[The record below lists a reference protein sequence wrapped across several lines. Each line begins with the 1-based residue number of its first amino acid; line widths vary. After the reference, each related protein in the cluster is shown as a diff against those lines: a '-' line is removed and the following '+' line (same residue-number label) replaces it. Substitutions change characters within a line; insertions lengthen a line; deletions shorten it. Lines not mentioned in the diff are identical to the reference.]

1 MTALVGSSGSP
12 EGLSTLSHDWKPRA
26 QANRA
31 AQKKILFFI
40 IVFVL
45 V

>member
-1 MTALVGSSGSP
+1 MTAIVGSSGSP
-12 EGLSTLSHDWKPRA
+12 EGLSTLSHDWKAKA

-31 AQKKILFFI
+31 AQKIKLFFI